1 MSFDLFCRPGKI
13 ERLSGLPLGPGSTE
27 PRAGGSPGA
36 RLFFASASA
45 FDSAAICEYDGAL
58 PRSHAELIATACL
71 MPLAP
76 GETLER
82 REATIIHFAKHL
94 DRLKRKAVPPNDGGY
109 VDRLEAGETRQ
120 RTALAVLGP
129 ASTRPRRRRLARVA
143 LVGARHLS
151 FSPRL
156 PGVGDCGGRGR
167 RKGNAGRGGMF
178 RGERSP
184 RSAAKAFERP
194 PNAQRTDDQALI
206 WDRFGPY
213 C

>member
-1 MSFDLFCRPGKI
+1 LWNLARSIPAYKNPPPFAVLEAAEITHRRASPGRGNGNLASDL
-13 ERLSGLPLGPGSTE
+13 ESGPGAVGAVLTE
-27 PRAGGSPGA
+27 SAGA
-36 RLFFASASA
+36 RRRACGDGSRGP
-45 FDSAAICEYDGAL
+45 AAIRSTPGPVAL
-58 PRSHAELIATACL
+58 FLS
-71 MPLAP
+71 M
-76 GETLER
+76 G
-82 REATIIHFAKHL
+82 
-94 DRLKRKAVPPNDGGY
+94 
-109 VDRLEAGETRQ
+109 
-120 RTALAVLGP
+120 AVLDLLHR
-129 ASTRPRRRRLARVA
+129 RPRRRRLARVA

-156 PGVGDCGGRGR
+156 LGVGDCGGRGR